1 MRGEGGDQPA
11 GELPD
16 DVVLALR
23 AARAGSA
30 AALAAEF
37 RAVAALG
44 DRARDAVAVEVAG
57 AVDPVAGQIDDHHDD
72 LVAAEVQTAL
82 GIGYVEAIRLVRH
95 AHQVVQGLPRV
106 LAALDDG
113 VLDPR
118 RVRTLF
124 DGLEQVD

>member
-16 DVVLALR
+16 DAVLALG
-23 AARAGSA
+23 AARANSA
-30 AALAAEF
+30 AALAAEL

-44 DRARDAVAVEVAG
+44 DRAHDAVAAEVAG

-82 GIGYVEAIRLVRH
+82 GIGYVEAVRLVRQ

-106 LAALDDG
+106 LAALDTG
-113 VLDPR
+113 
-118 RVRTLF
+118 
-124 DGLEQVD
+124 